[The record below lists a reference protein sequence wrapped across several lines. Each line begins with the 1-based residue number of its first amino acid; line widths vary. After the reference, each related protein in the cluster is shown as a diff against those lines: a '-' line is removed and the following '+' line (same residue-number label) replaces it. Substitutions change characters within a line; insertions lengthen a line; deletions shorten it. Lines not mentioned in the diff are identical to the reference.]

1 MAGDAKRKET
11 IRKRKERQQQQV
23 LEGLLKKPIITQV
36 LLEAGVS
43 TSTYYRWR
51 DEDEDF
57 RKKTEKAY
65 QSGAMRM
72 NDIAESQLFKKVCEG
87 DRISINYWLNH
98 RHPSFANRPV
108 MFEDQ
113 HDTYKKGMKSAW
125 YMTEQLINGLFKKNK
140 E

>member
-1 MAGDAKRKET
+1 MAGDDKRKET
-11 IRKRKERQQQQV
+11 IRKRKEKQQKKV
-23 LEGLLKKPIITQV
+23 LEGLAKKPIITQV

-51 DEDEDF
+51 DEDEEF
-57 RKKTEKAY
+57 RKKTEEAY
-65 QSGAMRM
+65 MVGAMRM

-98 RHPSFANRPV
+98 RHPHFANRAV

-113 HDTYKKGMKSAW
+113 RDTHKKSKRAAW
-125 YMTEQLINGLFKKNK
+125 FMTEQFFKGLFGKN
-140 E
+140 EE